1 MKKWLGALF
10 AFVVMFAVQV
20 NVTHAAT
27 TYWSGYAHFSTSFT
41 TKTFYLSN
49 KQLVLDFEKYASPK
63 DGSFR
68 IELRKKGSGK
78 QVDYCIGDAY
88 ADKKGYDAQCFF
100 DSKRSAGNYYLKFV
114 NLTKGTTIHIP
125 SYTLHD

>member
-10 AFVVMFAVQV
+10 AFVMVFAVQA

-27 TYWSGYAHFSTSFT
+27 TYWSGYAHFSTHFT
-41 TKTFYLSN
+41 TKTFYLPN
-49 KQLVLDFEKYASPK
+49 KPLVLDLEKYASPK

-68 IELRKKGSGK
+68 IELRKSTG
-78 QVDYCIGDAY
+78 QIVDDCVGDAY
-88 ADKKGYDAQCFF
+88 ASKIGYYAQCFF
-100 DSKRSAGNYYLKFV
+100 NQKRPAGNYYFKFV
-114 NLTKGTTIHIP
+114 NETNGTTIHIP